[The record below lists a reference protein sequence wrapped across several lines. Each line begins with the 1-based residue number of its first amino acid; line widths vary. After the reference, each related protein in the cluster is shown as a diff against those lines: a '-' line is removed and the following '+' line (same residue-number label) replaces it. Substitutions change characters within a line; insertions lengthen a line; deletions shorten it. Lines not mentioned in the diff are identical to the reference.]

1 MAGQLVSGNPDIDDF
16 FEKNFELK
24 YIKEFR
30 ELIEK
35 EGQKE
40 AGRLMWA
47 IWLTEDPDSRLYSL
61 GLEVRRDNVIKHY
74 LKNPDF
80 DFSEYD
86 WLVDAYRKYNMST
99 KARMY
104 ADYQE
109 VMSRRHKYLM
119 ELAVDYS
126 VNSKEIDDMMLKTKK
141 IWDELEKI
149 EKEYL
154 SEKEG
159 TSRTKGDAQ
168 ESAAE
173 LGLI

>member
-1 MAGQLVSGNPDIDDF
+1 MAGTLAIGNPDVDDF

-30 ELIEK
+30 ELIDK
-35 EGQKE
+35 EGLEK

-47 IWLTEDPDSRLYSL
+47 IWLTEDPSSRLYGL
-61 GLEVRRDNVIKHY
+61 GLEVRRDNVAKNY
-74 LKNPDF
+74 LKNADF
-80 DFSEYD
+80 DFEQYN
-86 WLVDAYRKYNMST
+86 WLIDAYRKYAMSNKT
-99 KARMY
+99 RMY

-109 VMSRRHKYLM
+109 VMDRRHKYLM
-119 ELAVDYS
+119 ELSIEYS
-126 VNSKEIDDMMLKTKK
+126 ENSKEIDDMMLKTKK

-154 SEKEG
+154 SEQEG
-159 TSRTKGDAQ
+159 STKTKGDSQ